1 MGHPSVGSRATC
13 RRQPP
18 LPTGDSPYGGHRCPR
33 AITGH
38 LYKWPD
44 YGCPQVVPPS
54 SLPSLRNAAR
64 TRRTVLRDSI
74 SSHAD

>member
-1 MGHPSVGSRATC
+1 ATC

-38 LYKWPD
+38 LYKWPG
-44 YGCPQVVPPS
+44 YGCPQVVPP
-54 SLPSLRNAAR
+54 LLAAFAAKR
-64 TRRTVLRDSI
+64 SKNT
-74 SSHAD
+74 